1 MVVMQKS
8 TAISFALLFKK
19 PILFFSLLKSG
30 DEFEI
35 IKKLANS
42 FCQHVYSLEENFSNF
57 SFNKTY
63 NSKKYNQ
70 HINNFIY
77 YRNAS
82 QLSENKAFIK
92 YLKNQIS

>member
-35 IKKLANS
+35 IKKLANFFS
-42 FCQHVYSLEENFSNF
+42 QKVYPLQENFSNF
-57 SFNKTY
+57 SLNKTY
-63 NSKKYNQ
+63 DSRKYNQ
-70 HINNFIY
+70 HITNFIIY
-77 YRNAS
+77 KNALP
-82 QLSENKAFIK
+82 LSKNKLFIK
-92 YLKNQIS
+92 YVQN